1 MERTK
6 VSKTTHTSSNK
17 LLLSLKLFIAL
28 KTGEVGQLPCSE
40 GRMSRMVSQLGSK
53 PAFGSGDEKPDERR
67 DFGGLFLN
75 ESSYFTTTFR
85 RYWVGAP
92 TFPCRALTRKE
103 GWCSCV
109 KWRCCVQSPLMTIK
123 SSSRQKINPAKINF
137 NHLMWACQM
146 IISTAVKVVT
156 LQPIC

>member
-67 DFGGLFLN
+67 DFGGLFL
-75 ESSYFTTTFR
+75 
-85 RYWVGAP
+85 
-92 TFPCRALTRKE
+92 K
-103 GWCSCV
+103 
-109 KWRCCVQSPLMTIK
+109 
-123 SSSRQKINPAKINF
+123 
-137 NHLMWACQM
+137 
-146 IISTAVKVVT
+146 
-156 LQPIC
+156 